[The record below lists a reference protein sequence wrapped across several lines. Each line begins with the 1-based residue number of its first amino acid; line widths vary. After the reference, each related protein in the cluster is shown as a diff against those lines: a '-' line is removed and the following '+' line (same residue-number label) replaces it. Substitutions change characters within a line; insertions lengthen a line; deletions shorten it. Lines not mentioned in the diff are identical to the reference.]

1 MTVQLFALLALSGVC
16 GVSVSALYLVWPRR
30 MTAEEWVMHRRAMSV
45 PAAQRER
52 GSMRLRLNLG
62 RFVPK
67 LERSWRFLALSRP
80 NLALLRLAGA
90 QEPSGEHEL
99 VHALVWRA
107 GLGGAAGLAADLI
120 LWIVLG
126 RSGVPLLLA
135 LIFAAA
141 GAVVVPALWLLS
153 LRQRAA
159 RLRLAVER
167 RLPRLLT
174 AARVLLES
182 GATTPEGAINEAVAI
197 HADPAADILRE
208 ALRLKEV
215 QRLELEVALDEV
227 AHRYDIASLERLA
240 DGFRVGSRYGT
251 RMAQLLAEHALQLR
265 QERHQEYRE
274 RITRAPVLMTVPA
287 LLFFVLPLL
296 VLIMYLVFTP
306 LLHTLRQL

>member
-45 PAAQRER
+45 PAEERER
-52 GSMRLRLNLG
+52 RSTRLGRNLG
-62 RFVPK
+62 RIAPR
-67 LERSWRFLALSRP
+67 LERYWRLMAVTRP

-90 QEPSGEHEL
+90 RVPSGEQEL
-99 VHALVWRA
+99 VLALVWRA
-107 GLGGAAGLAADLI
+107 GLGGLAGLAAGLI
-120 LWIVLG
+120 LWIGLG

-135 LIFAAA
+135 LVGAAA
-141 GAVVVPALWLLS
+141 GAVLVPVLWLLS
-153 LRQRAA
+153 LRRRAA

-197 HADPAADILRE
+197 HADPAADLLRE

-227 AHRYDIASLERLA
+227 AHRYDIRSLERLA

-265 QERHQEYRE
+265 QQRHQEYRE